1 MKANS
6 LTTKGPRPAQPPPN
20 RSSFSSSVQALLA
33 VSAALVG
40 FALGGSFALQ
50 AAARDGGD
58 AHGLGQRDG
67 WRKEAKKGDSHMD
80 SNIQVHVFC
89 LFSSVVTGDHSW

>member
-50 AAARDGGD
+50 AAARDGGGR
-58 AHGLGQRDG
+58 ARVG
-67 WRKEAKKGDSHMD
+67 AKRRLEERGEKG
-80 SNIQVHVFC
+80 
-89 LFSSVVTGDHSW
+89 